1 MKLRMMNVFFYF
13 DFLRF
18 SSCAVFTYSLYE
30 FHVNISTFDTDLFH
44 TARRH
49 TGESSGRRRRRRVG
63 SPIYQ
68 VKVVLVPPDKGDLL
82 ILSIH

>member
-1 MKLRMMNVFFYF
+1 MSTSQPSTLI
-13 DFLRF
+13 
-18 SSCAVFTYSLYE
+18 SSTRLDVTPVNPAV
-30 FHVNISTFDTDLFH
+30 VV
-44 TARRH
+44 AV
-49 TGESSGRRRRRRVG
+49 GVG

>member
-1 MKLRMMNVFFYF
+1 MNVFFYF

-18 SSCAVFTYSLYE
+18 SSCAVFIVYMNFMSTSQPSTLISSTRLDVTP
-30 FHVNISTFDTDLFH
+30 VNP
-44 TARRH
+44 AVVVAV
-49 TGESSGRRRRRRVG
+49 GVG
-63 SPIYQ
+63 SLIYQ